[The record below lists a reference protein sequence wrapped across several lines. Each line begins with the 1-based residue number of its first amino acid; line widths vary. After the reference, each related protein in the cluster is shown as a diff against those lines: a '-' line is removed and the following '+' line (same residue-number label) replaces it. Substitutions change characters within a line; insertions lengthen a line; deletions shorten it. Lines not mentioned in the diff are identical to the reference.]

1 MREIPLKTCPACGG
15 DWFRE
20 ADFYAFLREE
30 SVGLM
35 WPTWPDLVGQKS
47 PGPMLLLVCLCG
59 APLAP
64 RIEGGTRGGRTANLE
79 RVQLLDSLKNC
90 QAWLDANLVLAAA
103 EAHLA
108 KPESFQVLAG
118 QLKALERLAG
128 RRLAQQNPSRKSP
141 RGRYWAPPE
150 RKPASGDVLTRE
162 ALVIALQAIGL
173 TAEVAKIAVK
183 AIFDAIINEL
193 KDGGIAKTPLGVF
206 ETRRRPKERTLERL
220 GRWRTFN
227 TTKRAVFRPSRELRA
242 ACNRSIPTE
251 IPVPTVNIQP
261 IHPNQLQCEK
271 CGSSHFVE
279 GQFKQYRSQYSASP
293 GGDITPLTE
302 DPIRTLVCLCGQPV
316 LPGRLRSYKPADYQS
331 FRKSF
336 EAARQYRESTGPEA
350 ILQRVAEIYAS
361 KPQHDVLAE
370 RITKLQ
376 TILKEPLRPPSPRQ
390 PQQPSKP

>member
-1 MREIPLKTCPACGG
+1 
-15 DWFRE
+15 
-20 ADFYAFLREE
+20 
-30 SVGLM
+30 
-35 WPTWPDLVGQKS
+35 
-47 PGPMLLLVCLCG
+47 
-59 APLAP
+59 
-64 RIEGGTRGGRTANLE
+64 
-79 RVQLLDSLKNC
+79 LKNFH
-90 QAWLDANLVLAAA
+90 ARIKDHHDGDSVLAAA
-103 EAHLA
+103 EAHMA
-108 KPESFQVLAG
+108 KAESFRVLAG
-118 QLKALERLAG
+118 QLKVLERLAG

-206 ETRRRPKERTLERL
+206 ETRRRPPERRLLRL

-251 IPVPTVNIQP
+251 IPVPDVNIQP
-261 IHPNQLQCEK
+261 IQPNQLQCEK

-279 GQFKQYRSQYSASP
+279 GHFKQYRPQYSASP
-293 GGDITPLTE
+293 GGDINPLTE

-316 LPGRLRSYKPADYQS
+316 LPGQLRSYKPADYQS

-336 EAARQYRESTGPEA
+336 EAARQYRESTSPET

-376 TILKEPLRPPSPRQ
+376 TILKKPLRPPSPRQ
-390 PQQPSKP
+390 PSKA